1 MRREEFVMRAVDLY
15 TAATGRL
22 EVFFAAFTSG
32 YCARCL
38 DLHREFNPDDPIS
51 RHELVSGVFPGC
63 CQEGVA
69 QDLRIGAFS
78 GERLPPWLAEE
89 LLARRPAPPASGPGV
104 FRVRDSADGSV
115 HEGRG
120 CAWLGPY
127 GCSLGALKSPICV
140 FYVCEPVRAALF
152 SRSGQAFGEGD
163 DFLGF
168 SSFLRVLAGVDPET
182 PGSLCDAELALVV
195 FLERVEAFSAGF
207 YGDVNS

>member
-1 MRREEFVMRAVDLY
+1 MRREEFVRRAVDIY
-15 TAATGRL
+15 AAATGRL
-22 EVFFAAFTSG
+22 EVFFAAFTSE

-38 DLHREFNPDDPIS
+38 ELHREFNTDDPIA

-69 QDLRIGAFS
+69 QDLRIGAYS

-89 LLARRPAPPASGPGV
+89 LLARRPSPSAAGPGI
-104 FRVRDSADGSV
+104 FRVMDKVDGSI

-120 CAWLGPY
+120 CSWLGPR

-152 SRSGQAFGEGD
+152 SRFGQSVDEGD
-163 DFLGF
+163 DFMGF
-168 SSFLRVLAGVDPET
+168 SSFLRVLARVDPES
-182 PGSLCDAELALVV
+182 PGSLRDAEEALAV
-195 FLERVEAFSAGF
+195 FLERVEDFSAGF
-207 YGDVNS
+207 YGDVKS